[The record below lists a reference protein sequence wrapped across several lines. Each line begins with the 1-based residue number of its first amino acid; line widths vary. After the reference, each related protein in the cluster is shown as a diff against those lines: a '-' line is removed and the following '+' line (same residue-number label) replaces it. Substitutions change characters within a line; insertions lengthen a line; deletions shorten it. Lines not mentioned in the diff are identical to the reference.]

1 MIVVD
6 NDHNLLFAFEI
17 SLPISSTLGDH
28 PLAVPLHSIF
38 SEKNAPKEK
47 PYITMQWV
55 HSNICGITEYL
66 QLGWAQNN
74 VPCWDSQSVL
84 PVSS

>member
-6 NDHNLLFAFEI
+6 NDQNLLFAFEI

-28 PLAVPLHSIF
+28 SLAVPLHSIF
-38 SEKNAPKEK
+38 YEKNTPKEK

-55 HSNICGITEYL
+55 HSNMHGIAEYL
-66 QLGWAQNN
+66 QLAWAQN
-74 VPCWDSQSVL
+74 VPC
-84 PVSS
+84 